1 MHEIFRRELEHVGR
15 DLRTM
20 ADLAAAEL
28 RGASV
33 ALLEAEDSRAHEVLR
48 GTEAMGQLQDDLEA
62 RLLELVGRS
71 ESVAGGPRLLFAAL
85 RISVDLE
92 RMSAIA
98 GNIARVA
105 ERRHPAHA
113 IPAVLGPLFARMAD
127 ASAEL
132 ADGASHILGGQD
144 FETVG
149 SLEVEDDAVEALYRW
164 LLTTLFAPGTGYD
177 AGTAVDLALVG
188 HYYER
193 FADHAVSI
201 ARRLESVGVIA
212 V

>member
-1 MHEIFRRELEHVGR
+1 MREIFRRELDHVGR

-33 ALLEAEDSRAHEVLR
+33 ALLEAEETRAHEVLR

-105 ERRHPAHA
+105 ERRHPARA
-113 IPAVLGPLFARMAD
+113 IPAVLTPLFARMAD

-144 FETVG
+144 FETVR

-164 LLTTLFAPGTGYD
+164 LLTTLFAPGAGYD

-201 ARRLESVGVIA
+201 ARRLESVGVVA
-212 V
+212 A

>member
-1 MHEIFRRELEHVGR
+1 MREIFGGELEHVGR
-15 DLRTM
+15 DLCTM

-33 ALLEAEDSRAHEVLR
+33 ALLDAEDTRAHEVLR
-48 GTEAMGQLQDDLEA
+48 GAEAMGQLQDDLEG
-62 RLLELVGRS
+62 RLLGLVGRPRTA
-71 ESVAGGPRLLFAAL
+71 AGDARLLFAAL

-92 RMSAIA
+92 RMSGIA

-113 IPAVLGPLFARMAD
+113 IPGVLAPLFARMAD

-132 ADGASHILGGQD
+132 ADGASHLIGGLD
-144 FETVG
+144 FETVR
-149 SLEVEDDAVEALYRW
+149 SLEAEEDSVDALYRW
-164 LLTTLFAPGTGYD
+164 LLTTLFAPGAGCD

-201 ARRLESVGVIA
+201 ARRLESVGVVVA
-212 V
+212 